1 MSTLWKNLRTVNC
14 LKLMVKCSVGMLVP
28 VKVRHT
34 RNTCTIIII
43 ESSRLQSRDIY
54 TLHNTAS
61 VTLLPPQSSNR
72 PRFDPTLCNYCLSKS
87 CAEA

>member
-1 MSTLWKNLRTVNC
+1 M
-14 LKLMVKCSVGMLVP
+14 CSVSMLVP
-28 VKVRHT
+28 VKARHI

-72 PRFDPTLCNYCLSKS
+72 PRFDPTLCNYCLSNHVS
-87 CAEA
+87 RHNWHDHSGVSTILS